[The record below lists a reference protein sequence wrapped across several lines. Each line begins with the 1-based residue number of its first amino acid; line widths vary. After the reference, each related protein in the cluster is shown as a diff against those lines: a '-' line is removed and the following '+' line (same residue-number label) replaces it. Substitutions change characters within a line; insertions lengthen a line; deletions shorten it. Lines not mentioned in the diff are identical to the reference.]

1 MEWTRAQRTID
12 ELYAWW
18 VELEKKK
25 NWVFARHSS
34 ASLPLSL
41 AKFHI
46 RTGR

>member
-1 MEWTRAQRTID
+1 MDAAQRTID

-18 VELEKKK
+18 VELGKKK
-25 NWVFARHSS
+25 NWVFASS